1 VKTGKAIA
9 LGVGVGITAYM
20 ALVASM
26 TLFGVKIGELDKFP
40 RYVECLAKLEGQEA
54 EAQEQCRQLRSY
66 FQADDG
72 DPWHVE
78 RLAAESVA
86 AADRLTTAAKN
97 DADEIVAVWIMPI
110 IRRLEMAADVVK
122 DIFAY

>member
-1 VKTGKAIA
+1 MTTGKAIA

-26 TLFGVKIGELDKFP
+26 TLFGVKIDELDQFP
-40 RYVECLAKLEGQEA
+40 SYVECLAKLEGREA
-54 EAQEQCRQLRSY
+54 ETPEQCRQLRSY
-66 FQADDG
+66 FKGEDG

-86 AADRLTTAAKN
+86 VVDKLTSAAKN
-97 DADEIVAVWIMPI
+97 DVDQIVAVWIMPI
-110 IRRLEMAADVVK
+110 VRRLEMAADVVK

>member
-1 VKTGKAIA
+1 
-9 LGVGVGITAYM
+9 
-20 ALVASM
+20 
-26 TLFGVKIGELDKFP
+26 
-40 RYVECLAKLEGQEA
+40 
-54 EAQEQCRQLRSY
+54 
-66 FQADDG
+66 
-72 DPWHVE
+72 VE